1 MAKDP
6 LLTAK
11 VGRIDLIEVPPIIYF
26 TVDGQGA
33 PGSEAYVA
41 AIEALYSVAYGAR
54 FHGKTLG
61 HEEKV
66 GPLEG
71 LWWAD
76 DYTAY
81 TEGRRDEWRWSMMIR
96 TPSWMNDTSLD
107 DLRDVALKKR
117 ADKPLTVQALCGLE
131 LRLIDEGQC
140 LQALH
145 IGPYTDE
152 APLIARMHNEA
163 MPEHGVVPNGLH
175 HEIYLSDARRVAP
188 EKLRTLLRQPVR
200 AA

>member
-1 MAKDP
+1 M
-6 LLTAK
+6 T
-11 VGRIDLIEVPPIIYF
+11 YF
-26 TVDGQGA
+26 AVDGVGA
-33 PGSEAYVA
+33 PGCEAYAA

-54 FHGKTLG
+54 FHGKKLG
-61 HEEKV
+61 HEEKI

-76 DYTAY
+76 DYAAFS
-81 TEGRRDEWRWSMMIR
+81 EGRRDEWRWTMMIR
-96 TPSWMNDTSLD
+96 APSWMDAATLD
-107 DLRDVALKKR
+107 GLRELALKKR
-117 ADKPLTVQALCGLE
+117 ADKPLTVRALAALD

-145 IGPYTDE
+145 IGPYADE
-152 APLIARMHNEA
+152 APLIARMHDEA
-163 MPEHGVVPNGLH
+163 MPEHHVVPDGLH

-200 AA
+200 SAQS

>member
-6 LLTAK
+6 LLSGK
-11 VGRIDLIEVPPIIYF
+11 LGRIDLIDVPEMTYF
-26 TVDGQGA
+26 AVEGQGA
-33 PGSEAYVA
+33 PGCEAYGA

-54 FHGKTLG
+54 FHGKALG

-76 DYTAY
+76 DYAAFSK
-81 TEGRRDEWRWSMMIR
+81 GRRDEWRWIMMIR
-96 TPSWMNDTSLD
+96 APSWMDTGVLEVV
-107 DLRDVALKKR
+107 RAAALKKR
-117 ADKPLTVQALCGLE
+117 KDAPLTLQALTD
-131 LRLIDEGQC
+131 LRLNCLIEGAC

-145 IGPYTDE
+145 IGPYSDE
-152 APLIARMHNEA
+152 APLIARMHDDE
-163 MPEHGVVPNGLH
+163 MPARGVKPHGLH

-188 EKLRTLLRQPVR
+188 EKLKTLLRQPVR
-200 AA
+200 PV